1 MKKEAL
7 DGLLSYLLETL
18 TPDEMRYLGEE
29 LRWHSDDNDPRFRPY
44 TMEEVNAMLDE
55 AEKEIAEGKG
65 IPHEEFMKELDEE
78 FRKYDELK
86 TKYIDKK
93 RPARKKQKMCEAV

>member
-18 TPDEMRYLGEE
+18 SYDEMRYLGDE
-29 LRWHSDDNDPRFRPY
+29 LRWHSDDGNPMFRPY

-78 FRKYDELK
+78 FRKYDEFK
-86 TKYIDKK
+86 EKYIDKK
-93 RPARKKQKMCEAV
+93 SPAHKKQKMCEAV

>member
-18 TPDEMRYLGEE
+18 SYDEMRYLGDE
-29 LRWHSDDNDPRFRPY
+29 LRWHSDDGNPMFRPY

-55 AEKEIAEGKG
+55 AEKDIAEGNTVSN
-65 IPHEEFMKELDEE
+65 DDS
-78 FRKYDELK
+78 FRKYGFLEDEIENEDELLL
-86 TKYIDKK
+86 
-93 RPARKKQKMCEAV
+93 EAV

>member
-55 AEKEIAEGKG
+55 AEKEIAEGNTVSN
-65 IPHEEFMKELDEE
+65 DES
-78 FRKYDELK
+78 FRKYDFLEDELE
-86 TKYIDKK
+86 DEDELLL
-93 RPARKKQKMCEAV
+93 EAV